1 MALSHGNVSL
11 LYTKKMEGE
20 GGGDHIKGKRERARI
35 NFVDIQ
41 NDNNAGNVNF
51 KT

>member
-1 MALSHGNVSL
+1 MTLSQGNVSL
-11 LYTKKMEGE
+11 PYTKKKEGE
-20 GGGDHIKGKRERARI
+20 GGSSIKGKRERAPI
-35 NFVDIQ
+35 NFVDNQ